1 MKKQNSDAGY
11 IAPAPLPGGLNF
23 GQALEEV
30 KRGKKI
36 AREGWAGWGG
46 EGQYVFL
53 AHAVDFDTDAEIPE
67 MYDDDSLI
75 ISDFLVIR
83 TAGNVL
89 QAGWTPSQADMLAE
103 DWHVAC

>member
-1 MKKQNSDAGY
+1 MKKQKEVPGY
-11 IAPAPLPGGLNF
+11 IYPGTHASGLNF

-36 AREGWAGWGG
+36 ARAGWNG

-67 MYDDDSLI
+67 LYDDDSLI
-75 ISDFLVIR
+75 IADFLVIR
-83 TAGNVL
+83 TTGNVL
-89 QAGWTPSQADMLAE
+89 QPGWLASQADMLAE
-103 DWHVAC
+103 DWYVVC